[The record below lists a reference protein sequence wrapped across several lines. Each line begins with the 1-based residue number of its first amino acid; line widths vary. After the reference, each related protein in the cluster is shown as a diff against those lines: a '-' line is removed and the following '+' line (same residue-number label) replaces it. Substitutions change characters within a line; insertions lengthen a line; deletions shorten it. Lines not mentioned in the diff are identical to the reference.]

1 MISRKKYD
9 KSVDIWAVGIL
20 IYELC
25 TGSPPFES
33 DFAEETYK
41 RIMERGLKLPA
52 YLSIDCKD
60 LINKMI
66 QLEPSNR
73 LPLS

>member
-33 DFAEETYK
+33 DSTEETYK
-41 RIMERGLKLPA
+41 RIMKRGLKLPT